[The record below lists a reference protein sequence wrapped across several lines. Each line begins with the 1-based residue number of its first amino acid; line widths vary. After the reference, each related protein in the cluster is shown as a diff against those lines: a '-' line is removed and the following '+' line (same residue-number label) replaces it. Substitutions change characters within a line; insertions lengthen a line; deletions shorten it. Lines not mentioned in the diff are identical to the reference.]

1 MISLQNVSKV
11 YSKAGREF
19 AAIRNINLDISKG
32 DFVTIFGKS
41 GCGKS
46 TLLNII
52 GTLTSPTQGSYLFNG
67 KDITH
72 LSRNEQALF
81 RNQHVGFVLQNS
93 ALIPE
98 ITALHNIIIPLK
110 LTMPRKSQRKHVA
123 EEVMEWLQIYEKR
136 NSFPNEL
143 SGGEQQRVAIARAI
157 VTNPSVILAD
167 EPTGA
172 LDVATGFQVFELLQK
187 LNEKGTT
194 VILVTHDMEMASQGK
209 SRYEMRDGKIVSAD
223 IS

>member
-11 YSKAGREF
+11 YSKAGKEF

-52 GTLTSPTQGSYLFNG
+52 GTLTSPTQGGYLFNG
-67 KDITH
+67 KDLTH

-93 ALIPE
+93 ALIPD
-98 ITALHNIIIPLK
+98 ITAFHNIIIPLK
-110 LTMPRKSQRKHVA
+110 LTMPRNPQRRHVA

-136 NSFPNEL
+136 NNYPNEL

-209 SRYEMRDGKIVSAD
+209 SRYAMRDGEIVSAD